1 MEHILTVKQP
11 RVILCHKNLDYIG
24 EIYPVTDFK
33 ATFAFEDVNEVTFT
47 TYYEHDGII
56 NPVWDAIQNLRVI
69 CIPDYEEHNRYFE
82 IEIDEQQSDSYKKTI
97 IAQDLCACELAQL
110 GLTIEVNTDI
120 DLEAQ
125 DYVPTV
131 IYDEND
137 TAHSLL
143 HRILHDKAPHYS
155 IGHVDASLCDLQRTF
170 SVNSTIDDF
179 LRQDLAQEIDA
190 YVAYDTSTRTIN
202 LYDLKCCCSNC
213 GERYDA
219 HMHQSCPNCHT
230 SNSEQTSLGYGHYT
244 GIIASTKNLTDQVTV
259 EASKG
264 EIKNTFRII
273 GGDDLITNYVQ
284 AVNPN
289 GSNYI
294 TNFSALQIDDMS
306 TSLQD
311 ALVQYKILLESYEQ
325 EYYDL
330 MNDIFDCIDE
340 ELVIQTKVPTSVTD
354 TRTAQQQVTDLVAE
368 LTRVDPTTHEQFAIG
383 LYSLS
388 SSTSVSTINSAIVQ
402 WGKISL
408 APGYNLS
415 VVTGAISARDSSSRP
430 TQWTGTIKII
440 DDEEDD
446 QYTSTSFNVKVNDD
460 AINYI
465 KQKIDKALAYADIPE
480 NYDVQD
486 YGITP
491 LESLRDGIQS
501 CLDILVEHGDSIY
514 PRPEVP
520 WSDQGYQLYQS
531 YLTKYDQI
539 VSELAVREAELAAV
553 QARHDQYTQRQLEIN
568 TALNLE
574 NFLDPW
580 LYEEMCSYRRDDD
593 YQNDN
598 YISDGLTTS
607 EAMKK
612 AQELLS
618 TAASELLKA
627 NDNKYTLSAN
637 FYNLM
642 LIDEFKPLQDKFDI
656 GNWMYFEVGD
666 IEDVNGK
673 ASHKEVYSLRLVKVS
688 IDYNAPEKLNVE
700 FSNVEKVN
708 SAITQIGDILKDA
721 KSIASSYSANMKQM
735 KSDSD
740 IASTVKDW
748 IDNGL
753 DATNVLIKNAPDQ
766 DIVIDEHGILCR
778 AYDDIAEDYE
788 PLQMKIINSTIA
800 LTNDSWNTTKTA
812 FGKYV
817 YQDPT
822 TGDYITAY
830 GLIGET
836 IVGRVF
842 LGQQLKIVNES
853 STVTIDKDGIAIENG
868 YIKMHGTYG
877 DVVIDPNGVTSSA
890 QIKDIFYFVNANGT
904 NHVKITSDGKL
915 DIQGWIHANG
925 GDIGGWVIN
934 PTEITK
940 DNIHMSATGSIYC
953 RIGQTTYWSINDNG
967 SASFSNVSIT
977 GGALNIN
984 NGVFSVDSS
993 GNMTATSAT
1002 ITGSISGSTISGS
1015 TISGNTVTG
1024 GTISGTTLS
1033 GSTILSTTATL
1044 KDLIFYDD
1052 GKTSTSGLPYNYLGG
1067 SIKAPDGSIYLSF
1080 DTVNDVTTAI
1090 NRFTVKNDAIVFG
1103 NFGFAFSDYL
1113 YGASEV
1119 VGMFANCY
1127 DLNVFTSGQLN
1138 GRIGFSRYTDYGSER
1153 HPLIPNNS
1161 HEVISLIEPWIKCPQ
1176 DPETSIYDWAD
1187 GVWDGTLA
1195 NYGIDFYGNVTFY
1208 PWLNSP
1214 DYVPG
1219 LCSVKICGDVSTD
1232 SSWTGSANLYVNG
1245 DITYTGSIGPASSRR
1260 YKENIISLPDEK
1272 ALQLLDYDVVE
1283 YNYIGNDAER
1293 HGVIAEDAEL
1303 IRKYGV
1309 IYKNDIPDAFS
1320 YDDMIP
1326 DLIKL
1331 CQIMHKEIM
1340 DLKNELKEIKN
1351 G

>member
-125 DYVPTV
+125 DYAPTV
-131 IYDEND
+131 IYNEND

-155 IGHVDASLCDLQRTF
+155 IGHVDASLCNLQRTF

-294 TNFSALQIDDMS
+294 TNFSALQVDDMS

-354 TRTAQQQVTDLVAE
+354 TRTAQQQVTDLIAE

-480 NYDVQD
+480 NYDVHD

-531 YLTKYDQI
+531 YLTKYNQI

-553 QARHDQYTQRQLEIN
+553 QARHNQYTQRQLEIN

-666 IEDVNGK
+666 VEDINGE

-735 KSDSD
+735 KNDSD

-800 LTNDSWNTTKTA
+800 LTNDNWNTTKTA

-822 TGDYITAY
+822 TGDYVTAY

-842 LGQQLKIVNES
+842 LGETLKIVNES
-853 STVTIDKDGIAIENG
+853 SSVIIDKDGITIKNGAIDVNG
-868 YIKMHGTYG
+868 QYG
-877 DVVIDPNGVTSSA
+877 RIIIDPDFDLQVSLNVRNVNRNIVFA
-890 QIKDIFYFVNANGT
+890 YMADQDNYVAIDNNANLLLSGT
-904 NHVKITSDGKL
+904 IYA
-915 DIQGWIHANG
+915 QGG
-925 GDIGGWVIN
+925 EIGGWTIGQN
-934 PTEITK
+934 EIYK
-940 DNIHMSATGSIYC
+940 NNIHIQSTGSIFAKVNNV
-953 RIGQTTYWSINDNG
+953 TKWSINNDG
-967 SASFSNVSIT
+967 SASFSDATVSGTITGSTITGSTINGNTIT
-977 GGALNIN
+977 GGSININ

-1002 ITGSISGSTISGS
+1002 ITGAISGSTITGS
-1015 TISGNTVTG
+1015 TIASSSGEFTDVYIYDNSKILDPNSTGNKGMYYGGRIKGRTPTLGSDFTYMYFDNYNRIVTFVEPAY
-1024 GTISGTTLS
+1024 INTTLMVCGDTLVS
-1033 GSTILSTTATL
+1033 FVDGSDYVIAENQNYFKDDSNGYMYFRTNIKYKNNIVRNPSDPTL
-1044 KDLIFYDD
+1044 IVPDSELISLFEPYIACPINGRGLPEWSDPLD
-1052 GKTSTSGLPYNYLGG
+1052 SWGGSLTDYGIHLFGNVAVVKHSNLPSGLP
-1067 SIKAPDGSIYLSF
+1067 
-1080 DTVNDVTTAI
+1080 
-1090 NRFTVKNDAIVFG
+1090 
-1103 NFGFAFSDYL
+1103 
-1113 YGASEV
+1113 
-1119 VGMFANCY
+1119 MMC
-1127 DLNVFTSGQLN
+1127 
-1138 GRIGFSRYTDYGSER
+1138 
-1153 HPLIPNNS
+1153 
-1161 HEVISLIEPWIKCPQ
+1161 SLFV
-1176 DPETSIYDWAD
+1176 D
-1187 GVWDGTLA
+1187 
-1195 NYGIDFYGNVTFY
+1195 
-1208 PWLNSP
+1208 
-1214 DYVPG
+1214 
-1219 LCSVKICGDVSTD
+1219 
-1232 SSWTGSANLYVNG
+1232 G
-1245 DITYTGSIGPASSRR
+1245 DIAYTGSIGPASSRK
-1260 YKENIISLPDEK
+1260 YKENIEPLTESE
-1272 ALQLLDYDVVE
+1272 ALKILDYNIVS
-1283 YNYIGNDAER
+1283 YNYIGNTTER
-1293 HGVIAEDAEL
+1293 HGVIAEDSEL

-1309 IYKNDIPDAFS
+1309 IYKNDVPDAFS

-1326 DLIKL
+1326 DLMKL
-1331 CQIMHKEIM
+1331 CQIMYGKIESLE
-1340 DLKNELKEIKN
+1340 DELKEQLRN

>member
-125 DYVPTV
+125 DYAPTV

-155 IGHVDASLCDLQRTF
+155 IGHVDASLCNLQRTF

-294 TNFSALQIDDMS
+294 TNFSALQVDDMS

-354 TRTAQQQVTDLVAE
+354 TRTAQQQVTDLIAE

-415 VVTGAISARDSSSRP
+415 VATGAISARDAQSKP
-430 TQWTGTIKII
+430 TGWTGTIKII

-446 QYTSTSFNVKVNDD
+446 SYTSTSFNVAVNDD

-673 ASHKEVYSLRLVKVS
+673 SSYKEVYSLRLVKVS

-735 KSDSD
+735 KNDSD

-778 AYDDIAEDYE
+778 SYDDIAEDYE

-800 LTNDSWNTTKTA
+800 VTDDNWNTTKTA

-822 TGDYITAY
+822 TGDYVTAY

-853 STVTIDKDGIAIENG
+853 STVTIDKDGITINNGAID
-868 YIKMHGTYG
+868 ITGTYG
-877 DVVIDPNGVTSSA
+877 RVTIDPNGELSLGNIFAFISRDGNSYITMQPNGNVTLSGIIYA
-890 QIKDIFYFVNANGT
+890 M
-904 NHVKITSDGKL
+904 
-915 DIQGWIHANG
+915 G
-925 GDIGGWVIN
+925 GDIAGWTISQS
-934 PTEITK
+934 EIYK
-940 DNIHMSATGSIYC
+940 NNIRVQANGSISATVDNV
-953 RIGQTTYWSINDNG
+953 TKWSINNDG
-967 SASFSNVSIT
+967 SASFSNATVSGTITGSTITGSTINGNTIT
-977 GGALNIN
+977 GGSININ
-984 NGVFSVDSS
+984 NGVFSVDSN

-1002 ITGSISGSTISGS
+1002 ITGSISGSTI
-1015 TISGNTVTG
+1015 
-1024 GTISGTTLS
+1024 S

-1113 YGASEV
+1113 YGANEV

-1127 DLNVFTSGQLN
+1127 DLDAFISGQLN
-1138 GRIGFSRYTDYGSER
+1138 GRIGFSRYTDYSSER

-1187 GVWDGTLA
+1187 GVWDGALA

-1208 PWLNSP
+1208 PWLNNP

-1219 LCSVKICGDVSTD
+1219 LCSVKICGNVSTD
-1232 SSWTGSANLYVNG
+1232 HNYTGSADLYVDG
-1245 DITYTGSIGPASSRR
+1245 DITYVGSIGPASSRK
-1260 YKENIISLPDEK
+1260 YKENIEPLEESE
-1272 ALQLLDYDVVE
+1272 ALKILDYDVVS
-1283 YNYIGNDAER
+1283 YNYIGNELER

-1309 IYKNDIPDAFS
+1309 IYKKGVPDAFS

-1326 DLIKL
+1326 DLMKL
-1331 CQIMHKEIM
+1331 CQIMYSEIQS
-1340 DLKNELKEIKN
+1340 LKDELKELRN